1 MLTAHTTLPG
11 LTSSVPTARRFA
23 EHVLAG
29 WGHPD
34 AGWTAA
40 QVISEL
46 AANCALHAR
55 TAFTVTV
62 TASAE
67 AIRLEVQDGS
77 PAAMQARSHSETSTT
92 GRGLRMVQHLATDW
106 GVTIREGGKTVWVL
120 LPIDGAPD
128 DERDL
133 DALLDAFD
141 DADGSVVPM
150 QPNTGRGPAACVR
163 LAA

>member
-23 EHVLAG
+23 EQVLAG

-55 TAFTVTV
+55 TTFTVTV
-62 TASAE
+62 TAGAE

-77 PAAMQARSHSETSTT
+77 PAAVQPRSYSETATT
-92 GRGLRMVQHLATDW
+92 GRGLRMVQHLAIDW
-106 GVTIREGGKTVWVL
+106 GVTIGESGKTVWVL
-120 LPIDGAPD
+120 LPIDGPRD

-133 DALLDAFD
+133 EALLEAFD
-141 DADGSVVPM
+141 DADGSAVPI
-150 QPNTGRGPAACVR
+150 QPSTGRGPAACLR
-163 LAA
+163 LSA

>member
-11 LTSSVPTARRFA
+11 VKSSVPTARRFA
-23 EHVLAG
+23 EQVLAG

-46 AANCALHAR
+46 ATNCALHAR

-62 TASAE
+62 TAGAE
-67 AIRLEVQDGS
+67 EIRLEVQDGS
-77 PAAMQARSHSETSTT
+77 PAAVQPRSYSETSTT
-92 GRGLRMVQHLATDW
+92 GRGLRMVQQLATDW
-106 GVTIREGGKTVWVL
+106 GVSIGEGGKTVWVL
-120 LPIDGAPD
+120 LGIDGAPE

-141 DADGSVVPM
+141 NGDGSVVPI
-150 QPNTGRGPAACVR
+150 QPNTGRGPAACGR